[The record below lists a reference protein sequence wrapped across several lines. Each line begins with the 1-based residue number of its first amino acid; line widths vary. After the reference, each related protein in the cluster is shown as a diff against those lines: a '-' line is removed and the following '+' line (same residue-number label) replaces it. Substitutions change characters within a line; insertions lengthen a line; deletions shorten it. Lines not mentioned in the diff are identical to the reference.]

1 MRRRRNEGQ
10 VAAPTQLMTAR
21 FAVVIVSG
29 FCYFAAMGAM
39 LPVIPR
45 YVDRRLGGDDIAVGL
60 AVGALAVGAILLRPL
75 AGRVGDRF
83 GRRVLMIGGALI
95 VGITALSAGVIES
108 LAWLIGTRVV
118 MGLGEA
124 CFFVGATTMTT
135 DLAPEERRGEAV
147 SYWSVAL
154 WGGLAFGPVLGE
166 LLLDGA
172 DYDLVW
178 YVAGALGLT
187 AAAVAF
193 ATKETHRGTH
203 EERGRIIAP
212 EAVRPGIILA
222 ATLIGIAGFSIFL
235 PLYAPEVGVDD
246 VGPLFLVYGVVVL
259 TVRIFGAKLPDR
271 LGPIPAGS
279 IAIGASA
286 LGLAVLAVWHSSV
299 GLVVATVIVAVG
311 SSFLYPSMLLLVL
324 RGVPEHQRG
333 SVVGTFSAF
342 FDFASGASGIV
353 LGGVAAAS
361 SYAGAFG
368 VSALLA
374 AVAFVLLRS
383 GFARHEIGTVPTVAE
398 IGTASVEPTSL
409 P

>member
-1 MRRRRNEGQ
+1 M
-10 VAAPTQLMTAR
+10 
-21 FAVVIVSG
+21 VVIIAG

-45 YVDRRLGGDDIAVGL
+45 YVEKRLGGDDIAVGI

-75 AGRVGDRF
+75 AGRIGDRF

-95 VGITALSAGVIES
+95 VGTTALSAGVFEA
-108 LAWLIGTRVV
+108 LEWLVITRVL

-166 LLLDGA
+166 LLLDGSN
-172 DYDLVW
+172 YDLVW
-178 YVAGALGLT
+178 YVAGGLGLT
-187 AAAVAF
+187 AAAVSF
-193 ATKETHRGTH
+193 ATRETHRGADE

-212 EAVRPGIILA
+212 EAIRPGIILA
-222 ATLIGIAGFSIFL
+222 CTLIGIAGFSIFL
-235 PLYAPEVGVDD
+235 PLYAPELGVDD
-246 VGPLFLVYGVVVL
+246 VGPLVLVYGVVVL
-259 TVRIFGAKLPDR
+259 VVRIFGAKLPDR

-286 LGLAVLAVWHSSV
+286 IGLAVLAVWQSTL

-353 LGGVAAAS
+353 LGGIASVS

-368 VSALLA
+368 ASGGLA

-383 GFARHEIGTVPTVAE
+383 GFARHDAGDVPTVAE
-398 IGTASVEPTSL
+398 VGTATVEPTSL